1 MFAFFINPIGAS
13 AINPGTQ
20 NLGPIHPHHPSSRG
34 AFTLTSVVSST
45 GPALPNWILP
55 SRRCRLPEATGE
67 LRSGSSG
74 RNIVEQERIV
84 YWYRLRDSL
93 PAGANT
99 RKKANIK
106 LTITQATRLLDA
118 EVHELRGKITGFD
131 PTWAGRSH
139 GQGLN
144 QRGDKAR
151 AIGPGRYGMGVI
163 SSGIGVAGFWCWLKG
178 FWLQY
183 R

>member
-1 MFAFFINPIGAS
+1 MTRGVS
-13 AINPGTQ
+13 SS
-20 NLGPIHPHHPSSRG
+20 NLGTNPSTTPFFESG
-34 AFTLTSVVSST
+34 LHLNSVAGST
-45 GPALPNWILP
+45 GPALPDWILP
-55 SRRCRLPEATGE
+55 TNPVTVAGFQRPQVNSVRDHRDGTSSSRRESSTGIDCE
-67 LRSGSSG
+67 THCQPVP
-74 RNIVEQERIV
+74 IHV
-84 YWYRLRDSL
+84 
-93 PAGANT
+93 
-99 RKKANIK
+99 RKQTSK

-163 SSGIGVAGFWCWLKG
+163 SSGICVAGFWSGLRS
-178 FWLQY
+178 FWLQN

>member
-1 MFAFFINPIGAS
+1 LDPAGK
-13 AINPGTQ
+13 
-20 NLGPIHPHHPSSRG
+20 SSHR
-34 AFTLTSVVSST
+34 F
-45 GPALPNWILP
+45 
-55 SRRCRLPEATGE
+55 RLPDATGE

-74 RNIVEQERIV
+74 RNIVEQERII

-118 EVHELRGKITGFD
+118 EVHELREEKTTGFD

-163 SSGIGVAGFWCWLKG
+163 SSGIGVAGFWSGLRS
-178 FWLQY
+178 FWLQN